1 MFKYFIRSKL
11 TRKYYGKRLRRFFDF
26 IQFEVEIKDI
36 ENRCNDFAEIGKS
49 KSDWVFNQ
57 IVRFLQFQRGR
68 VEKEDEEE
76 NEEGNSVECPMDAN
90 LNAEWDP
97 CR

>member
-1 MFKYFIRSKL
+1 
-11 TRKYYGKRLRRFFDF
+11 
-26 IQFEVEIKDI
+26 
-36 ENRCNDFAEIGKS
+36 
-49 KSDWVFNQ
+49 
-57 IVRFLQFQRGR
+57 LQFQRGR